1 MNWRSSTPHEVVE
14 DVDSLT
20 QDSVEAA
27 AEFLSAHDSFT
38 PFMLTIA
45 LSGDRQLRNLG
56 TQPPTPDESMIV
68 RALTL
73 SDDVNS
79 LRARACVM
87 GVVAREP
94 FAGDAIKL
102 KIEHRSGFCSD
113 LLIPYL
119 LTDDA
124 LDIDMNS
131 ANAAP
136 ASPLLWA
143 RAGIADAA
151 EPGPNE

>member
-1 MNWRSSTPHEVVE
+1 MNWRSSTPPEVVE

-20 QDSVEAA
+20 EDIVEAA
-27 AEFLSAHDSFT
+27 AQFLSEHDSFT

-45 LSGDRQLRNLG
+45 LNGDRQLRNLG
-56 TQPPTPDESMIV
+56 TPPPTPDEPVIV

-73 SDDVNS
+73 SDDVNR
-79 LRARACVM
+79 LRARACAM
-87 GVVAREP
+87 DVVAREP
-94 FAGDAIKL
+94 FDGDAIKI

-113 LLIPYL
+113 LLIPYRL
-119 LTDDA
+119 ADDA

-136 ASPLLWA
+136 ASPLLWG
-143 RAGIADAA
+143 RAGIAAD
-151 EPGPNE
+151 PGPHK